1 MHGLV
6 NRAIQ
11 CFVRDTYG
19 AEAWEDLAR
28 RGDLPLAGFEAMFI
42 YDDAVT
48 DRMLEAAVAVLGRPR
63 DTVLEDLG
71 TYLVSHP
78 NVEPLRRL
86 LRFGGETF
94 QEFVESLDD
103 LPRRAA
109 LALPELELPALEV
122 IPDGDG
128 DTDMRVGC
136 RWPRDGFGHV
146 LVGMLRTLADD
157 YGALVLLDHEGRQGD
172 VEWIRITVMSGTFSK
187 GRPFQLA
194 GHWATP

>member
-19 AEAWEDLAR
+19 ADMWERLAR
-28 RGDLPLAGFEAMFI
+28 AGDLPLAGFEAMFV

-48 DRMLEAAVAVLGRPR
+48 ERMLDAAVAVLDRPR
-63 DTVLEDLG
+63 DTVLEDIG

-78 NVEPLRRL
+78 NVETLRRL

-94 QEFVESLDD
+94 EEFVESLDE

-109 LALPELELPALEV
+109 LALPELDLPALEV
-122 IPDGDG
+122 VPEDACDSAL
-128 DTDMRVGC
+128 RVSC
-136 RWPRDGFGHV
+136 RWPHAGFGHV

-157 YGALVLLDHEGRQGD
+157 YGALVVLDHDGREDD
-172 VEWIRITVMSGTFSK
+172 VEWIRITVMSGAFST
-187 GRPFQLA
+187 GRPFRLA
-194 GHWATP
+194 ENRAEP

>member
-19 AEAWEDLAR
+19 AATWEALAR
-28 RGDLPLAGFEAMFI
+28 EGDLPLAGFEAMFV

-48 DRMLEAAVAVLGRPR
+48 ERMLGATVTVLGRPR
-63 DTVLEDLG
+63 ETVLEDLG
-71 TYLVSHP
+71 TYLVSHS

-94 QEFVESLDD
+94 EEFVESLDE

-109 LALPELELPALEV
+109 LALPELDLPALEV
-122 IPDGDG
+122 VPVDGR
-128 DTDMRVGC
+128 DTELRVAC
-136 RWPRDGFGHV
+136 RWTHAGFGHV

-157 YGALVLLDHEGRQGD
+157 YGALVVLDHAGRD
-172 VEWIRITVMSGTFSK
+172 DDAEWIKITVMSGAFST
-187 GRPFQLA
+187 GRPFRLA
-194 GHWATP
+194 GAGLVP

>member
-19 AEAWEDLAR
+19 AGAWEDLAR
-28 RGDLPLAGFEAMFI
+28 RGDLPLAGFEAMFL

-48 DRMLEAAVAVLGRPR
+48 DRMLDAVVTVLARPR
-63 DTVLEDLG
+63 ETVLEDLG

-122 IPDGDG
+122 VPEDGS
-128 DTDMRVGC
+128 DTEMRVCC
-136 RWPRDGFGHV
+136 RWARDGFGHV

-172 VEWIRITVMSGTFSK
+172 AEWIRITVMSGTFSK
-187 GRPFQLA
+187 GRPFCLA
-194 GHWATP
+194 GHWAGT